1 MKLETLIS
9 FINKLLLKTYPIKTN
24 FNNINELSH
33 FEIQNFYLKKFIPFQ
48 FDIKGYILNGNYTNW
63 KIIKVETTKIMNW
76 KEYLYMYIY
85 ILNQR
90 LNPCIDMNKF
100 LYLLVSYNL
109 IDELNIKKII
119 IKKNSNYKT
128 IDIQYTE
135 NPSYKLKW
143 DNNSIIKKN
152 QNNNHFY
159 FNSFYDEGFKQIKK
173 ELDRLIKFR
182 DTYDNIHFHLDN
194 NDGGH
199 LVPAHL
205 ILRCLT
211 GKEKW
216 MKNIKKV
223 LQNKMIY
230 EWDCWKEE
238 EIDSPNYEVVK
249 KLNLNQLPNYNTK
262 YKGKIYLHMSKINC
276 SASWFFITY
285 LIYSFGGKIK
295 RYNKK
300 CYGYTIKYGSISSN
314 SNLKLLGHSGTSSG
328 DGSIIHKIYKNID
341 IVCPTEQFI
350 SSSIKERDWNRFWV
364 E

>member
-1 MKLETLIS
+1 
-9 FINKLLLKTYPIKTN
+9 
-24 FNNINELSH
+24 
-33 FEIQNFYLKKFIPFQ
+33 
-48 FDIKGYILNGNYTNW
+48 
-63 KIIKVETTKIMNW
+63 
-76 KEYLYMYIY
+76 
-85 ILNQR
+85 
-90 LNPCIDMNKF
+90 
-100 LYLLVSYNL
+100 
-109 IDELNIKKII
+109 
-119 IKKNSNYKT
+119 
-128 IDIQYTE
+128 
-135 NPSYKLKW
+135 
-143 DNNSIIKKN
+143 
-152 QNNNHFY
+152 
-159 FNSFYDEGFKQIKK
+159 
-173 ELDRLIKFR
+173 
-182 DTYDNIHFHLDN
+182 
-194 NDGGH
+194 
-199 LVPAHL
+199 
-205 ILRCLT
+205 
-211 GKEKW
+211 